1 MEERMFIDGRP
12 NKSALKRAALAVEKL
27 ASRLVELSP
36 AQLDRLRLPED
47 IGQGVRLA
55 ARIVNGNARSRQ
67 IKYLAAQL
75 RNDEDL
81 TGRLKAFFD
90 GEEQRDGESI
100 RRFHGLED
108 LRDRLCASGTCAQA
122 LEELHDVFSKSDL
135 ETIARLARSA
145 QEGDRRAA
153 REIFRRLNQSALG
166 AAAQDHR
173 P

>member
-1 MEERMFIDGRP
+1 MEERMTIEGRP
-12 NKSALKRAALAVEKL
+12 NKSALKRAALAIERL
-27 ASRLVELSP
+27 AARLVELSP
-36 AQLDRLRLPED
+36 AQLDRLQLPED

-75 RNDEDL
+75 RNDEEL
-81 TGRLKAFFD
+81 AGRLKAFFE
-90 GEEQRDGESI
+90 GEEQHDGESI
-100 RRFHGLED
+100 RRFHSLED
-108 LRDRLCASGTCAQA
+108 LRDRLCAAATCAQA
-122 LEELHDVFSKSDL
+122 LEELKEVFSKSDL

-145 QEGDRRAA
+145 QGGDRRAA

>member
-153 REIFRRLNQSALG
+153 REIFRRLSRNAPAASA
-166 AAAQDHR
+166 R
-173 P
+173 EETP

>member
-47 IGQGVRLA
+47 IMQGVRLA

-153 REIFRRLNQSALG
+153 REIFRRLSRNAPAASA
-166 AAAQDHR
+166 R
-173 P
+173 EETP

>member
-12 NKSALKRAALAVEKL
+12 NKSALKRAALAIEKL
-27 ASRLVELSP
+27 AARLVELSP
-36 AQLDRLRLPED
+36 AQLDRLQLPED

-75 RNDEDL
+75 RNDEGL
-81 TGRLKAFFD
+81 VERLKAFFE
-90 GEEQRDGESI
+90 GEEQRDGASI
-100 RRFHGLED
+100 RRFHTLEN
-108 LRDRLCASGTCAQA
+108 LRDRLCASDTCAQA
-122 LEELHDVFSKSDL
+122 LEELRDAFSKRDL

-153 REIFRRLNQSALG
+153 REIFRRLSRNVPETSARE
-166 AAAQDHR
+166 DT